1 MAVAREDL
9 QTQEIELN
17 MGPQHP
23 STHGVYRALLTL
35 DGEKV
40 VKVENIIGYLHRGI
54 EKLAEDRTY
63 TQIIPYTDRLDYLA
77 GMLNNLG
84 YVQTVEK
91 LMGIEVPE
99 RAEYLRIIMAELSRI
114 ASHLIMVASMALDV
128 SGWTAW
134 FPPFRERE
142 RILDLF
148 EMTCGSRLTVSYM
161 RIGGVAADIPPGF
174 LPALE
179 AFLDDLP
186 QLIAEV
192 NGLITGNEI
201 FKARCRGVGRI
212 DLETAL
218 AYGITG
224 PNLRACGL
232 PFDLRKARPYGIYD
246 RFEFDIPTLN
256 NGDSYDRFVIRL
268 LEMEQSA
275 RIIRQAM
282 AGLPEGPVM
291 AKVPRVIKP
300 PRGEVYHQIEG
311 AKGIL
316 GFYLVSDGG
325 NKPYRLHIHSPSF
338 VNLGSLPKIAEGG
351 NIQDFVV
358 NLASID
364 IVLGEVDR

>member
-1 MAVAREDL
+1 VAVAKENL
-9 QTQEIELN
+9 YTQEIELN

-35 DGEKV
+35 NGEKV
-40 VKVENIIGYLHRGI
+40 VKVENIVGYLHRGI

-63 TQIIPYTDRLDYLA
+63 TQFIPYTDRLDYLA

-91 LMGIEVPE
+91 ALGIEVPE
-99 RAEYLRIIMAELSRI
+99 RAQYLRIIMAELSRL
-114 ASHLIMVASMALDV
+114 ASHMIMLASMVLDV

-142 RILDLF
+142 RILDIF

-179 AFLDDLP
+179 SLLDDLP
-186 QLIAEV
+186 RMIAEM

-201 FKARCRGVGRI
+201 FKGRCQGVGKI

-218 AYGITG
+218 AYGFTG

-232 PFDLRKARPYGIYD
+232 PFDLRKAKSYGIYD
-246 RFEFDIPTLN
+246 RFEFNIPTRT
-256 NGDSYDRFVIRL
+256 NGDTYDRYVIRL

-282 AGLPEGPVM
+282 AKIPEGPVM
-291 AKVPRVIKP
+291 AKVPRVIKLP
-300 PRGEVYHQIEG
+300 KGEVYHQIEG

-316 GFYLVSDGG
+316 GYYLVSDGG
-325 NKPYRLHIHSPSF
+325 SKPYRLHVHSPSF
-338 VNLGSLPKIAEGG
+338 VNLGAIPKMTEGSI
-351 NIQDFVV
+351 IQDFVV
-358 NLASID
+358 TFASID

>member
-1 MAVAREDL
+1 MAAVEKDL
-9 QTQEIELN
+9 MTQEIEIN

-63 TQIIPYTDRLDYLA
+63 TQFIPYTDRLDYLA

-91 LMGIEVPE
+91 LMGVEVPE

-114 ASHLIMVASMALDV
+114 ASHLIMIASMALDL

-161 RIGGVAADIPPGF
+161 RIGGVAADIPPAF
-174 LPALE
+174 LPNLE
-179 AFLDDLP
+179 AFLNDLP
-186 QLIAEV
+186 QMIDEV

-201 FKARCRGVGRI
+201 FQARCRG
-212 DLETAL
+212 
-218 AYGITG
+218 
-224 PNLRACGL
+224 
-232 PFDLRKARPYGIYD
+232 
-246 RFEFDIPTLN
+246 
-256 NGDSYDRFVIRL
+256 
-268 LEMEQSA
+268 
-275 RIIRQAM
+275 
-282 AGLPEGPVM
+282 
-291 AKVPRVIKP
+291 
-300 PRGEVYHQIEG
+300 
-311 AKGIL
+311 
-316 GFYLVSDGG
+316 
-325 NKPYRLHIHSPSF
+325 
-338 VNLGSLPKIAEGG
+338 
-351 NIQDFVV
+351 
-358 NLASID
+358 
-364 IVLGEVDR
+364 